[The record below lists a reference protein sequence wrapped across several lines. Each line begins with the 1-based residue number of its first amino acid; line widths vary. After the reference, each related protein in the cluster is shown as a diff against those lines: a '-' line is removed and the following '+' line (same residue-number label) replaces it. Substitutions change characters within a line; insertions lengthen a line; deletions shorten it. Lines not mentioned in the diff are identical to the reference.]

1 MGKRRSTKK
10 QTFVTRRIPVRKAAI
25 DGMKRSLDQRLDDA
39 RLMHIIDRKRRV
51 VCRRRRIY
59 KNMDKPVVYVLSSES
74 FKDPWIKVGYTKEL
88 NQRLTSLNTSLP
100 INYKVEG
107 YVPFN
112 CEKTARSAEKE
123 VHEIFYHLKSPDS
136 RELLM
141 VSPTDALTTI
151 KRIRS
156 KTKT

>member
-10 QTFVTRRIPVRKAAI
+10 QTFVTRRVPVRKAAI
-25 DGMKRSLDQRLDDA
+25 DGMKRSLDQRLNDA
-39 RLMHIIDRKRRV
+39 HFVDIIDRKRRV
-51 VCRRRRIY
+51 VCRRRHIY
-59 KNMDKPVVYVLSSES
+59 KNTNKPVVYVLSSKS
-74 FKDPWIKVGYTKEL
+74 FKEPWIKVGYTKGL
-88 NQRLTSLNTSLP
+88 KQRLTSLNTSMP

-123 VHEIFYHLKSPDS
+123 VHKTFYHLKSPDS

-151 KRIRS
+151 KRVRS
-156 KTKT
+156 KMKT

>member
-51 VCRRRRIY
+51 VCRRRHIY
-59 KNMDKPVVYVLSSES
+59 KNMDKPVVYVLSSKS

-88 NQRLTSLNTSLP
+88 KQRLTSLNTSMP

-107 YVPFN
+107 YVSFN

-123 VHEIFYHLKSPDS
+123 VHETFYHLKSPDS

-151 KRIRS
+151 KCIRS
-156 KTKT
+156 KMKT

>member
-10 QTFVTRRIPVRKAAI
+10 QTFVTRRVPVRKAAI
-25 DGMKRSLDQRLDDA
+25 DGMKRSLDQRLNDA
-39 RLMHIIDRKRRV
+39 RLMHSIDRRRRV
-51 VCRRRRIY
+51 VCRRHTY
-59 KNMDKPVVYVLSSES
+59 KNTDKPVVYVLSSKS

-88 NQRLTSLNTSLP
+88 KQRLTSLNTSMP

-107 YVPFN
+107 YVSFK

-123 VHEIFYHLKSPDS
+123 AHETFYHLKSPDS

-156 KTKT
+156 KMKT